1 MRLKIGSLASP
12 GTRNYYRRVGRHA
25 VVDFL
30 IVIVAYSVAVSAW
43 TLNST
48 FDLTS
53 VAVFVVLIALT
64 LITAFAIFRVYQ
76 RIWSRTSGHEVTVI
90 LNTVLVATGIDLLV
104 VLALPNAPLPLPVVL
119 VGNLLAL
126 FGFVAF
132 RYRSR
137 LASSL
142 LWRWKAVVLREFPK
156 LRTRVLIIG
165 AGESGQTLAWRLK
178 HRFSNGNY
186 QVVGF
191 IDDDPDKQNMYV
203 EGCRVIGTRKDIVR
217 LAEALNVDIIV
228 VAVHNITGRDFRDVL
243 TACENTSAL
252 IKVVPHLE
260 AALINTKESASLLR
274 DVQAEDLIGRSP
286 VSRHEGVD
294 LSAVMNKV
302 ILITGAA
309 GSIGSE
315 LCRQIM
321 QYNPTKAILLDN
333 NESGLHDLVTE
344 LRARHPEVDFEPA
357 LVDIWS
363 RSSLR
368 ALYERHH
375 PQIVFHAAAYK
386 HVPMLEL
393 YPLEAL
399 RVNIGG
405 TRNVA
410 ELARD
415 FQVERFVLIS
425 TDKAVN
431 PTSIMGASKRICELL
446 LLGLAQRPDCRTLFS
461 SVRFGN
467 VLGSRGSVVPTFNRQ
482 IDNGGPVTVTHQDM
496 TRYFM
501 SIPEA
506 VNLIIHAACLTQGND
521 IFVLRMGEDV
531 RIVELAERMI
541 RLRGLRP
548 YKDIEIQ
555 FTGIRPGEKMHEDL
569 FHSEEQP
576 VETIHPNILKVDNG
590 SDEVNW
596 GAFWAGVDQ
605 LTRESI
611 DSQTNV
617 LGRLLEL
624 IEPPQHQAVDDRT
637 DDTNVPVR

>member
-1 MRLKIGSLASP
+1 
-12 GTRNYYRRVGRHA
+12 
-25 VVDFL
+25 
-30 IVIVAYSVAVSAW
+30 
-43 TLNST
+43 
-48 FDLTS
+48 
-53 VAVFVVLIALT
+53 
-64 LITAFAIFRVYQ
+64 
-76 RIWSRTSGHEVTVI
+76 
-90 LNTVLVATGIDLLV
+90 VATGIDLLV

-126 FGFVAF
+126 VGFVAF

-446 LLGLAQRPDCRTLFS
+446 LLGLAQRADCRTLFS

-467 VLGSRGSVVPTFNRQ
+467 VLG
-482 IDNGGPVTVTHQDM
+482 
-496 TRYFM
+496 
-501 SIPEA
+501 
-506 VNLIIHAACLTQGND
+506 
-521 IFVLRMGEDV
+521 
-531 RIVELAERMI
+531 
-541 RLRGLRP
+541 
-548 YKDIEIQ
+548 
-555 FTGIRPGEKMHEDL
+555 
-569 FHSEEQP
+569 
-576 VETIHPNILKVDNG
+576 
-590 SDEVNW
+590 
-596 GAFWAGVDQ
+596 
-605 LTRESI
+605 
-611 DSQTNV
+611 
-617 LGRLLEL
+617 
-624 IEPPQHQAVDDRT
+624 
-637 DDTNVPVR
+637 

>member
-1 MRLKIGSLASP
+1 M
-12 GTRNYYRRVGRHA
+12 
-25 VVDFL
+25 
-30 IVIVAYSVAVSAW
+30 
-43 TLNST
+43 
-48 FDLTS
+48 
-53 VAVFVVLIALT
+53 
-64 LITAFAIFRVYQ
+64 
-76 RIWSRTSGHEVTVI
+76 
-90 LNTVLVATGIDLLV
+90 ATGIDLLV

-415 FQVERFVLIS
+415 FHVERFVLIS

-590 SDEVNW
+590 SEDVNW

-624 IEPPQHQAVDDRT
+624 IAPAQHQAVDDQT